1 MIVFF
6 ENPGLTAKSSSAGAG
21 KRRRI
26 LSLPPFI
33 DHKDVIAKK
42 W

>member
-6 ENPGLTAKSSSAGAG
+6 ENPGLTAKISSAGAG

-26 LSLPPFI
+26 LDLPPFI
-33 DHKDVIAKK
+33 DDKDVIVKQ